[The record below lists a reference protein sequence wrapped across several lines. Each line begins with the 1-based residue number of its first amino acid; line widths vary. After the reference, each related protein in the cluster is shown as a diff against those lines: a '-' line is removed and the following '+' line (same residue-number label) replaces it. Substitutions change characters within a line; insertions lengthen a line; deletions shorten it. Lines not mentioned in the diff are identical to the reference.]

1 MSSMIVETLI
11 NDYYTQ
17 RHSKFLTDLQKL
29 KKKGEEA
36 SFDFKTMSINTPT
49 IADFL
54 RMELG
59 RVVHHCFQ

>member
-29 KKKGEEA
+29 KKKRGG
-36 SFDFKTMSINTPT
+36 SQF
-49 IADFL
+49 
-54 RMELG
+54 
-59 RVVHHCFQ
+59 